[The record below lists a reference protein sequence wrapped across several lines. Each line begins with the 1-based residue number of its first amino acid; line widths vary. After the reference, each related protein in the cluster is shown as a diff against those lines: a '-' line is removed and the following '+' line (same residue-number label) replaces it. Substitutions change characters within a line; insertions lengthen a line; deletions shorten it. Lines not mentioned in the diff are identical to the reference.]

1 MNTGLSTALI
11 RQDFFSFFQRAFYE
25 TSGGQ
30 FIVPAWY
37 FYVLCDKLE
46 KVRCGEIKRLIINL
60 PPRSLKSQL
69 INVAFT
75 AWTLAKSP
83 KKKIISVSY
92 SAELADEFARDTKR
106 IMTSDWYKTLF
117 PKSQIANEQSSATDF
132 KTHSHGGRFTTSVD
146 GTITGRGGNLI
157 VIDDPINTSNT
168 TSETAL
174 NKVNE
179 WYKKTLLSRLDN
191 QETDSIVLM
200 MQRVHENDLTGYLL
214 ENEPDKWDVIKIPQI
229 AIENETWLVGNKTFV
244 RNKGQVLNPNYTGLE
259 KSLELKQSLGSY
271 VWESQ
276 YQQNPIAVESGI
288 IKPEWLHYE
297 DQITFDRN
305 DVRKVYL
312 SWDTASKTGTDNAY
326 SACVVIVMTR
336 DRKLHLVD
344 VYRDKW
350 EIPELIKETKDIYN
364 QWASNLGNKGQI
376 TLLVEE
382 AASGVALNQF
392 LAAEYN
398 NGGSYFNTVAIK
410 PHGDKASRLINSS
423 VVIESGRLLFPS
435 ESRNLHW
442 WYEFKK
448 ELLGFPGTKY
458 KDQVDALSQVIRYI
472 LDEESQ

>member
-1 MNTGLSTALI
+1 M
-11 RQDFFSFFQRAFYE
+11 
-25 TSGGQ
+25 
-30 FIVPAWY
+30 
-37 FYVLCDKLE
+37 CDKLE
-46 KVRCGEIKRLIINL
+46 RGRCGEIKRLIINL

-106 IMTSDWYKTLF
+106 IMTSDWYKMLF

-229 AIENETWLVGNKTFV
+229 AHFVNPKT
-244 RNKGQVLNPNYTGLE
+244 
-259 KSLELKQSLGSY
+259 KSEQPTQSS
-271 VWESQ
+271 
-276 YQQNPIAVESGI
+276 P
-288 IKPEWLHYE
+288 
-297 DQITFDRN
+297 
-305 DVRKVYL
+305 RK
-312 SWDTASKTGTDNAY
+312 
-326 SACVVIVMTR
+326 
-336 DRKLHLVD
+336 
-344 VYRDKW
+344 
-350 EIPELIKETKDIYN
+350 
-364 QWASNLGNKGQI
+364 
-376 TLLVEE
+376 
-382 AASGVALNQF
+382 
-392 LAAEYN
+392 
-398 NGGSYFNTVAIK
+398 
-410 PHGDKASRLINSS
+410 
-423 VVIESGRLLFPS
+423 
-435 ESRNLHW
+435 
-442 WYEFKK
+442 
-448 ELLGFPGTKY
+448 
-458 KDQVDALSQVIRYI
+458 
-472 LDEESQ
+472 

>member
-1 MNTGLSTALI
+1 
-11 RQDFFSFFQRAFYE
+11 
-25 TSGGQ
+25 
-30 FIVPAWY
+30 
-37 FYVLCDKLE
+37 
-46 KVRCGEIKRLIINL
+46 
-60 PPRSLKSQL
+60 
-69 INVAFT
+69 
-75 AWTLAKSP
+75 
-83 KKKIISVSY
+83 
-92 SAELADEFARDTKR
+92 
-106 IMTSDWYKTLF
+106 MTSDWYKTLF

-229 AIENETWLVGNKTFV
+229 AIENETWVVGNKTFI
-244 RNKGQVLNPNYTGLE
+244 RAKGQVLNPDYTGLE

-297 DQITFDRN
+297 DKVTFDRN
-305 DVRKVYL
+305 EVCNVYL

-336 DRKLHLVD
+336 DRKLHLVE

-350 EIPELIKETKDIYN
+350 EIPDLIKETKDIYN
-364 QWASNLGNKGQI
+364 QWASNLGNRGQI

-382 AASGVALNQF
+382 ASSGVALNQF
-392 LAAEYN
+392 LVAEYN

-435 ESRNLHW
+435 ESRNLDW
-442 WYEFKK
+442 WPEFKK